1 MKTKKAL
8 RLVFGLLV
16 IGSLL
21 MAGNFAWA
29 SPAAER
35 PMTTHTK
42 DACQGAELISMFET
56 VDLGQ
61 GYTVTRG
68 FQPDSLGVFADVY
81 DLRLNGEQLAVVS
94 AQLLEKKPY
103 SFYVSVDTFSENGR
117 INVDPTYVEVI
128 DLDTSYSVQ
137 LIFQCPERDHIPAVV
152 LGRN

>member
-1 MKTKKAL
+1 MKTKKTL
-8 RLVFGLLV
+8 RLVLGLLV
-16 IGSLL
+16 IGALL

-35 PMTTHTK
+35 PMVTHTK
-42 DACQGAELISMFET
+42 GACQGAELISMFET

-94 AQLLEKKPY
+94 AQMLGKNIFRLPTNTKHACDVIPYLGQVLSLPVRGEQQLL
-103 SFYVSVDTFSENGR
+103 TRTRHQQRIIRENVHCGAEE
-117 INVDPTYVEVI
+117 P
-128 DLDTSYSVQ
+128 S
-137 LIFQCPERDHIPAVV
+137 
-152 LGRN
+152 